1 MEQTPKANRVHI
13 GFFGRCNA
21 GKSTL
26 INMLTDQPV
35 SLVSDVA
42 GTTTDPVSK
51 SMEIL
56 PLGPVVITD
65 TAGIDDT
72 TELGTL
78 RMEKTEEVVKKINLA
93 VYVLRT
99 DEEPTSDDMHWLG
112 LLKQNNVPIALFV
125 NEIKSHIS
133 NKTVDNLKKNS
144 SNQTDE
150 DTNIQ
155 INENVNT
162 QINEN
167 VDTQINENA
176 DTQIGEGA
184 LIDSYLV
191 NHKAL
196 GDLATVIGSA
206 DFTSNAKRLEL
217 LDLLGGLT
225 PLDVEGEQT
234 LLQDLVEEGDAII
247 LVCPI
252 DSAAPK
258 GRLILPQVQTI
269 REVLDYKGLALVC
282 QTEELPAIINSLKK
296 PPKMVICDS
305 QAFDRVDELTP
316 HTIPLTSF
324 SILMARFKGKL
335 QDLVAGVNAIK
346 NLKPGS
352 KVLIS
357 EGCTHRRQCDDIGTV
372 KIPNLLKK
380 QGHTELQLEFTS
392 GGAFPKDVSQYD
404 LIIHCGACMLT
415 RREVLRRIECAVV
428 QGTPIVNYGV
438 LIAALHGI
446 LERAISPFVEELK
459 G

>member
-35 SLVSDVA
+35 SLVSEVA

-99 DEEPTSDDMHWLG
+99 DEEPTTDDMHWLG
-112 LLKQNNVPIALFV
+112 LLKQNNVPIALFI
-125 NEIKSHIS
+125 NEINAEIDKENNKENNID
-133 NKTVDNLKKNS
+133 NKTDASTYVE
-144 SNQTDE
+144 T
-150 DTNIQ
+150 
-155 INENVNT
+155 
-162 QINEN
+162 
-167 VDTQINENA
+167 
-176 DTQIGEGA
+176 
-184 LIDSYLV
+184 
-191 NHKAL
+191 HKGL
-196 GDLATVIGSA
+196 SDLATVIGSA
-206 DFTSNAKRLEL
+206 DFTSKAKRLEL

-225 PLDVEGEQT
+225 PLDVEGDQT
-234 LLQDLVEEGDAII
+234 LLQGLVEEGDTII

-269 REVLDYKGLALVC
+269 REILDYKGLALVC
-282 QTEELPAIINSLKK
+282 QTEELPAMINSLKY

-316 HTIPLTSF
+316 DTIPLTSF

-335 QDLVAGVNAIK
+335 QDLVAGVEAIK

-380 QGHTELQLEFTS
+380 QGHTDLQLEFTS

-446 LERAISPFVEELK
+446 LERAISPFIAEIK

>member
-35 SLVSDVA
+35 SLVSEVA

-72 TELGTL
+72 TELGAL
-78 RMEKTEEVVKKINLA
+78 RMEKTKEVVKKINLA

-112 LLKQNNVPIALFV
+112 LLKQNNVPIALFI
-125 NEIKSHIS
+125 NEINTDNTDNTDKVESNTSDYIKSH
-133 NKTVDNLKKNS
+133 K
-144 SNQTDE
+144 
-150 DTNIQ
+150 
-155 INENVNT
+155 
-162 QINEN
+162 
-167 VDTQINENA
+167 
-176 DTQIGEGA
+176 G
-184 LIDSYLV
+184 
-191 NHKAL
+191 L

-206 DFTSNAKRLEL
+206 DFTSNEKRLEL

-234 LLQDLVEEGDAII
+234 LLQGLVEEGDAII

-269 REVLDYKGLALVC
+269 REILDYKGLAFVC
-282 QTEELPAIINSLKK
+282 QTEELPSMINSLKH

-316 HTIPLTSF
+316 DTIPLTSF

-346 NLKPGS
+346 TLKPGS

-380 QGHTELQLEFTS
+380 QGHTDLQLEFTS

-446 LERAISPFVEELK
+446 LERAISPFLEELK

>member
-1 MEQTPKANRVHI
+1 MEQTPKANRIHI

-51 SMEIL
+51 AMEIL

-78 RMEKTEEVVKKINLA
+78 RMEKTEEVLKKINLA

-99 DEEPTSDDMHWLG
+99 DEEPTLDDMHWLG
-112 LLKQNNVPIALFV
+112 LLKQNNVPVALFI
-125 NEIKSHIS
+125 NEI
-133 NKTVDNLKKNS
+133 NAVPNNLTESKAS
-144 SNQTDE
+144 VGRDILGE
-150 DTNIQ
+150 RYI
-155 INENVNT
+155 
-162 QINEN
+162 
-167 VDTQINENA
+167 A
-176 DTQIGEGA
+176 DHTG
-184 LIDSYLV
+184 LSDLV
-191 NHKAL
+191 
-196 GDLATVIGSA
+196 TVIGSA
-206 DFTSNAKRLEL
+206 DFTSDAKRLEL

-234 LLQDLVEEGDAII
+234 LLQGLVEEGDTII

-269 REVLDYKGLALVC
+269 REILDHKGLALVC
-282 QTEELPAIINSLKK
+282 QTEELPAMIHSLKN

-316 HTIPLTSF
+316 DSIPLTSF

-335 QDLVAGVNAIK
+335 QDLVAGVKAIK
-346 NLKPGS
+346 NLKAGS

-380 QGHTELQLEFTS
+380 QGYTDLQLEFTS

-446 LERAISPFVEELK
+446 LERAISPFVDELE

>member
-1 MEQTPKANRVHI
+1 MEQTPKANRIHI

-51 SMEIL
+51 AMEIL

-72 TELGTL
+72 TELGAL

-112 LLKQNNVPIALFV
+112 LLKQNNVPVALFI
-125 NEIKSHIS
+125 NEI
-133 NKTVDNLKKNS
+133 NAVPNNLTESKAS
-144 SNQTDE
+144 VGRDILGE
-150 DTNIQ
+150 RYI
-155 INENVNT
+155 
-162 QINEN
+162 
-167 VDTQINENA
+167 A
-176 DTQIGEGA
+176 DHTGLSE
-184 LIDSYLV
+184 LV
-191 NHKAL
+191 
-196 GDLATVIGSA
+196 TVIGSA
-206 DFTSNAKRLEL
+206 EFTSDAKRLEL

-225 PLDVEGEQT
+225 PLDVAGEQT
-234 LLQDLVEEGDAII
+234 LLQGLVEEGDTII

-269 REVLDYKGLALVC
+269 REILDHKGLALVC
-282 QTEELPAIINSLKK
+282 QTEELPAMIHSLKN

-316 HTIPLTSF
+316 DSIPLTSF

-335 QDLVAGVNAIK
+335 QDLVAGVKAIK
-346 NLKPGS
+346 NLKAGS

-380 QGHTELQLEFTS
+380 QGYTDLQLEFTS

-446 LERAISPFVEELK
+446 LERAISPFVDELE

>member
-35 SLVSDVA
+35 SLVSEVA

-72 TELGTL
+72 SELGAL
-78 RMEKTEEVVKKINLA
+78 RIEKSEEIIKKINLA
-93 VYVLRT
+93 VYVLRN
-99 DEEPTSDDMHWLG
+99 DEAPTADDMMWLNK
-112 LLKQNNVPIALFV
+112 LKQNNVPVALFI
-125 NEIKSHIS
+125 NEINAFDSESTHDNDS
-133 NKTVDNLKKNS
+133 NGN
-144 SNQTDE
+144 
-150 DTNIQ
+150 DTNL
-155 INENVNT
+155 NY
-162 QINEN
+162 
-167 VDTQINENA
+167 VDT
-176 DTQIGEGA
+176 
-184 LIDSYLV
+184 YP
-191 NHKAL
+191 
-196 GDLATVIGSA
+196 DLSAIATVVGST
-206 DFTSNAKRLEL
+206 DFTSNRDRLTL

-225 PLDVEGEQT
+225 PLDVEGEQS
-234 LLQDLVEEGDAII
+234 LLQGLVEPGDTII

-269 REVLDYKGLALVC
+269 REILDHKGLALVC
-282 QTEELPAIINSLKK
+282 QTEELPTMLSKLSQK
-296 PPKMVICDS
+296 PKLVITDS
-305 QAFDRVDELTP
+305 QAFEAVNALTP
-316 HTIPLTSF
+316 ADIPLTSF

-335 QDLVAGVNAIK
+335 QDLVTGVKALN
-346 NLKPGS
+346 NLKPGAR
-352 KVLIS
+352 VLIS

-372 KIPNLLKK
+372 KIPMWLKK
-380 QGHTELQLEFTS
+380 KGHTDLQLEFTS
-392 GGAFPKDVSQYD
+392 GGAFPKDVSGYD

-415 RREVLRRIECAVV
+415 RREVLRRIDCAVV

-438 LIAALHGI
+438 LIASLHGI
-446 LERAISPFVEELK
+446 LERAISPFMDELDRK
-459 G
+459 GFEC

>member
-1 MEQTPKANRVHI
+1 MEQTPKANRIHI

-51 SMEIL
+51 AMEIL

-72 TELGTL
+72 TELGAL

-99 DEEPTSDDMHWLG
+99 DEEPNSDDMHWLG
-112 LLKQNNVPIALFV
+112 LLKQNNVPVALFI
-125 NEIKSHIS
+125 NEI
-133 NKTVDNLKKNS
+133 NAVLNNLTESKAS
-144 SNQTDE
+144 VGRDILGE
-150 DTNIQ
+150 RYI
-155 INENVNT
+155 
-162 QINEN
+162 
-167 VDTQINENA
+167 A
-176 DTQIGEGA
+176 DHTGLSE
-184 LIDSYLV
+184 LV
-191 NHKAL
+191 
-196 GDLATVIGSA
+196 TVIGSA
-206 DFTSNAKRLEL
+206 DFTSDAKRLEL

-234 LLQDLVEEGDAII
+234 LLQGLVEEGDTII

-269 REVLDYKGLALVC
+269 REILDHKGLALVC
-282 QTEELPAIINSLKK
+282 QTEELPAMIHSLKN

-316 HTIPLTSF
+316 DSIPLTSF

-335 QDLVAGVNAIK
+335 QDLVTGVKAIK
-346 NLKPGS
+346 NLKAGS

-380 QGHTELQLEFTS
+380 QGYTDLQLEFTS

-446 LERAISPFVEELK
+446 LERAISPFVDELE

>member
-35 SLVSDVA
+35 SLVSEVA

-99 DEEPTSDDMHWLG
+99 DEEPTADDMHWLG
-112 LLKQNNVPIALFV
+112 LLKQNNVPIALFI
-125 NEIKSHIS
+125 NEINVENKENVESNTSAYIKSHKGLS
-133 NKTVDNLKKNS
+133 ELS
-144 SNQTDE
+144 
-150 DTNIQ
+150 
-155 INENVNT
+155 
-162 QINEN
+162 
-167 VDTQINENA
+167 
-176 DTQIGEGA
+176 
-184 LIDSYLV
+184 
-191 NHKAL
+191 
-196 GDLATVIGSA
+196 TVIGFA
-206 DFTSNAKRLEL
+206 DFTSKAKRLEL

-225 PLDVEGEQT
+225 PLDVEGDQT
-234 LLQDLVEEGDAII
+234 LLQGLVEEGDTII

-269 REVLDYKGLALVC
+269 REILDYKGLALVC
-282 QTEELPAIINSLKK
+282 QTEELPAMINSLKK

-316 HTIPLTSF
+316 DTIPLTSF

-335 QDLVAGVNAIK
+335 QDLVAGVAAIK

-446 LERAISPFVEELK
+446 LERAISPFLSELK

>member
-26 INMLTDQPV
+26 INMLTDQSV

-72 TELGTL
+72 TELGAL

-125 NEIKSHIS
+125 NEINTENKEKVELNIANTDKVELNTADKEKHESNTSAYIKSHKGLS
-133 NKTVDNLKKNS
+133 
-144 SNQTDE
+144 
-150 DTNIQ
+150 
-155 INENVNT
+155 
-162 QINEN
+162 
-167 VDTQINENA
+167 
-176 DTQIGEGA
+176 
-184 LIDSYLV
+184 
-191 NHKAL
+191 
-196 GDLATVIGSA
+196 DLATVIGSA
-206 DFTSNAKRLEL
+206 DFTSHEKRIEL

-234 LLQDLVEEGDAII
+234 LLQGLVEEGDAII

-269 REVLDYKGLALVC
+269 REILDYKGLALVC
-282 QTEELPAIINSLKK
+282 QTEELPSMINSLTH

-380 QGHTELQLEFTS
+380 QGHTDLQLEFTS

-446 LERAISPFVEELK
+446 LERAISPFIDEIK

>member
-35 SLVSDVA
+35 SLVSEVA

-93 VYVLRT
+93 VYVLRA
-99 DEEPTSDDMHWLG
+99 DEEPTADDMHWLG
-112 LLKQNNVPIALFV
+112 LLKQNNVPIALFI
-125 NEIKSHIS
+125 NEINAEIDKENDKENNIE
-133 NKTVDNLKKNS
+133 NKTDASTYVE
-144 SNQTDE
+144 T
-150 DTNIQ
+150 
-155 INENVNT
+155 
-162 QINEN
+162 
-167 VDTQINENA
+167 
-176 DTQIGEGA
+176 
-184 LIDSYLV
+184 
-191 NHKAL
+191 HKGL
-196 GDLATVIGSA
+196 SELATVIGSA
-206 DFTSNAKRLEL
+206 DFTSKVKRLEL

-225 PLDVEGEQT
+225 PLDVEGDQT
-234 LLQDLVEEGDAII
+234 LLQGLVEEGDTII

-269 REVLDYKGLALVC
+269 REILDYKGLALVC
-282 QTEELPAIINSLKK
+282 QTEELPAMINSLKY

-316 HTIPLTSF
+316 STIPLTSF

-335 QDLVAGVNAIK
+335 QDLVAGVEAIK
-346 NLKPGS
+346 NLKAGS

-380 QGHTELQLEFTS
+380 QGHTDLQLEFTS

-446 LERAISPFVEELK
+446 LERAISPFIDEIK

>member
-35 SLVSDVA
+35 SLVSEVA

-93 VYVLRT
+93 VYVLRA
-99 DEEPTSDDMHWLG
+99 DEEPTADDMHWLG
-112 LLKQNNVPIALFV
+112 LLKQNNVPIALFI
-125 NEIKSHIS
+125 NEINAEIDKENDKENNIE
-133 NKTVDNLKKNS
+133 NKTDASTYVE
-144 SNQTDE
+144 T
-150 DTNIQ
+150 
-155 INENVNT
+155 
-162 QINEN
+162 
-167 VDTQINENA
+167 
-176 DTQIGEGA
+176 
-184 LIDSYLV
+184 
-191 NHKAL
+191 HKGL
-196 GDLATVIGSA
+196 SELATVIGSA
-206 DFTSNAKRLEL
+206 DFTSQDKRLEL

-225 PLDVEGEQT
+225 PLDVEGDQT
-234 LLQDLVEEGDAII
+234 LLQGLVEEGDTII

-269 REVLDYKGLALVC
+269 REILDYKGLALVC
-282 QTEELPAIINSLKK
+282 QTEELPAMINSLKY

-316 HTIPLTSF
+316 DTIPLTSF

-335 QDLVAGVNAIK
+335 QDLVAGVEAIK
-346 NLKPGS
+346 NLKAGS

-380 QGHTELQLEFTS
+380 QGHTDLQLEFTS

-446 LERAISPFVEELK
+446 LERAISPFIDEIK

>member
-35 SLVSDVA
+35 SLVSEVA

-99 DEEPTSDDMHWLG
+99 DEEPTADDMHWLG
-112 LLKQNNVPIALFV
+112 LLKQNNVPIALFI
-125 NEIKSHIS
+125 NEINAEIDQENDKENNIE
-133 NKTVDNLKKNS
+133 NKTDASTYVE
-144 SNQTDE
+144 T
-150 DTNIQ
+150 
-155 INENVNT
+155 
-162 QINEN
+162 
-167 VDTQINENA
+167 
-176 DTQIGEGA
+176 
-184 LIDSYLV
+184 
-191 NHKAL
+191 HKGL
-196 GDLATVIGSA
+196 SELATVIGSA
-206 DFTSNAKRLEL
+206 DFTSKAKRLEL

-225 PLDVEGEQT
+225 PLDVEGDQT
-234 LLQDLVEEGDAII
+234 LLQGLVEEGDTII

-269 REVLDYKGLALVC
+269 REILDYKGLALVC
-282 QTEELPAIINSLKK
+282 QTEELPAMINSLKN

-316 HTIPLTSF
+316 DTIPLTSF

-335 QDLVAGVNAIK
+335 QDLVAGVEAIK
-346 NLKPGS
+346 NLKAGS

-380 QGHTELQLEFTS
+380 QGHTDLQLEFTS

-446 LERAISPFVEELK
+446 LERAISPFIDEIK

>member
-1 MEQTPKANRVHI
+1 MEQTPKANRIHI

-51 SMEIL
+51 AMEIL

-72 TELGTL
+72 TELGAL

-99 DEEPTSDDMHWLG
+99 DEELTSDDMHWLG
-112 LLKQNNVPIALFV
+112 LLKQNNVPVALFI
-125 NEIKSHIS
+125 NEI
-133 NKTVDNLKKNS
+133 NAVPNNLTESKAS
-144 SNQTDE
+144 VGRDILGE
-150 DTNIQ
+150 RYI
-155 INENVNT
+155 
-162 QINEN
+162 
-167 VDTQINENA
+167 A
-176 DTQIGEGA
+176 DHTG
-184 LIDSYLV
+184 LSDLV
-191 NHKAL
+191 
-196 GDLATVIGSA
+196 TVIGSA
-206 DFTSNAKRLEL
+206 DFTSDAKRLEL

-225 PLDVEGEQT
+225 PLDVEGGQT
-234 LLQDLVEEGDAII
+234 LLQGLVEEGDTII

-269 REVLDYKGLALVC
+269 REILDHKGLALVC
-282 QTEELPAIINSLKK
+282 QTEELPAMIHSLKN

-316 HTIPLTSF
+316 DSIPLTSF

-335 QDLVAGVNAIK
+335 QDLVAGVKAIK
-346 NLKPGS
+346 NLKAGS

-380 QGHTELQLEFTS
+380 QGYTDLQLEFTS

-446 LERAISPFVEELK
+446 LERAISPFVDELE

>member
-35 SLVSDVA
+35 SLVSEVA

-99 DEEPTSDDMHWLG
+99 DEEPTADDMHWLG
-112 LLKQNNVPIALFV
+112 LLKQNNVPIALFI
-125 NEIKSHIS
+125 NEINAEIDQENDKENDKENNIE
-133 NKTVDNLKKNS
+133 NKTDVS
-144 SNQTDE
+144 TYVE
-150 DTNIQ
+150 T
-155 INENVNT
+155 
-162 QINEN
+162 
-167 VDTQINENA
+167 
-176 DTQIGEGA
+176 
-184 LIDSYLV
+184 
-191 NHKAL
+191 HKGL
-196 GDLATVIGSA
+196 SELATVIGSA
-206 DFTSNAKRLEL
+206 DFTSKAKRLEL

-225 PLDVEGEQT
+225 PLDVEGDQT
-234 LLQDLVEEGDAII
+234 LLQGLVEEGDTII

-269 REVLDYKGLALVC
+269 REILDYKGLALVC
-282 QTEELPAIINSLKK
+282 QTEELPAMINSLKS

-305 QAFDRVDELTP
+305 QAFDRVDALTP
-316 HTIPLTSF
+316 STIPLTSF

-335 QDLVAGVNAIK
+335 QDLVAGVEAIK

-380 QGHTELQLEFTS
+380 QGHTDLQLEFTS

-446 LERAISPFVEELK
+446 LERAISPFIDEIK

>member
-125 NEIKSHIS
+125 NEINDINEINTENKEKFELNTANTDKVELSTADKEKLESNISAYIKSHKGLS
-133 NKTVDNLKKNS
+133 
-144 SNQTDE
+144 
-150 DTNIQ
+150 
-155 INENVNT
+155 
-162 QINEN
+162 
-167 VDTQINENA
+167 
-176 DTQIGEGA
+176 
-184 LIDSYLV
+184 
-191 NHKAL
+191 
-196 GDLATVIGSA
+196 DLATVIGSA
-206 DFTSNAKRLEL
+206 DFTSHEKRIEL

-225 PLDVEGEQT
+225 PLNVEGEQT
-234 LLQDLVEEGDAII
+234 LLQGLVEEGDAII

-269 REVLDYKGLALVC
+269 REILDYKGLALVC
-282 QTEELPAIINSLKK
+282 QTEELPSMINSLTH

-380 QGHTELQLEFTS
+380 QGHTDLQLEFTS

-446 LERAISPFVEELK
+446 LERAISPFIDEIK

>member
-1 MEQTPKANRVHI
+1 MEQTPKANRIHI
-13 GFFGRCNA
+13 AFFGRCNA

-51 SMEIL
+51 AMEIL

-72 TELGTL
+72 TELGAL

-112 LLKQNNVPIALFV
+112 LLKQNNVPVALFI
-125 NEIKSHIS
+125 NEI
-133 NKTVDNLKKNS
+133 NAVPNNLTESKAS
-144 SNQTDE
+144 VGRD
-150 DTNIQ
+150 IL
-155 INENVNT
+155 
-162 QINEN
+162 
-167 VDTQINENA
+167 
-176 DTQIGEGA
+176 GERYIAEHTG
-184 LIDSYLV
+184 LSDLV
-191 NHKAL
+191 
-196 GDLATVIGSA
+196 TVIGSA
-206 DFTSNAKRLEL
+206 DFTSDAKRLEL
-217 LDLLGGLT
+217 LDLLGGLI

-234 LLQDLVEEGDAII
+234 LLQGLVEEGDTII

-269 REVLDYKGLALVC
+269 REILDHKGLALVC
-282 QTEELPAIINSLKK
+282 QTEELPAMIHSLKN

-316 HTIPLTSF
+316 DSIPLTSF

-335 QDLVAGVNAIK
+335 QDLVAGVKAIK
-346 NLKPGS
+346 NLKAGS

-380 QGHTELQLEFTS
+380 QGHTDLQLEFTS

-446 LERAISPFVEELK
+446 LERAISPFVDELK

>member
-35 SLVSDVA
+35 SLVSEVA

-99 DEEPTSDDMHWLG
+99 DEEPTADDMHWLG
-112 LLKQNNVPIALFV
+112 LLKQNNVPIALFI
-125 NEIKSHIS
+125 NEINAEIDKENDKENNIE
-133 NKTVDNLKKNS
+133 NKTDASTYVE
-144 SNQTDE
+144 T
-150 DTNIQ
+150 
-155 INENVNT
+155 
-162 QINEN
+162 
-167 VDTQINENA
+167 
-176 DTQIGEGA
+176 
-184 LIDSYLV
+184 
-191 NHKAL
+191 HKGL
-196 GDLATVIGSA
+196 SELATVIGSA
-206 DFTSNAKRLEL
+206 DFTSQDKRLEL

-225 PLDVEGEQT
+225 PLDVEGDQT
-234 LLQDLVEEGDAII
+234 LLQGLVEEGDTII

-269 REVLDYKGLALVC
+269 REILDYKGLALVC
-282 QTEELPAIINSLKK
+282 QTEELPAMINSLKY

-316 HTIPLTSF
+316 DTIPLTSF

-335 QDLVAGVNAIK
+335 QDLVAGVEAIK
-346 NLKPGS
+346 NLKAGS

-380 QGHTELQLEFTS
+380 QGHTDLQLEFTS

-446 LERAISPFVEELK
+446 LERAISPFIDEIK

>member
-1 MEQTPKANRVHI
+1 MEQTPKANRIHI

-51 SMEIL
+51 AMEIL

-72 TELGTL
+72 TELGAL
-78 RMEKTEEVVKKINLA
+78 RMEKTEKVVKKINLA

-99 DEEPTSDDMHWLG
+99 DEEPNSDDMHWLG
-112 LLKQNNVPIALFV
+112 LLKQNNVPVALFI
-125 NEIKSHIS
+125 NEI
-133 NKTVDNLKKNS
+133 NTALNNLTESKASVGRDKLG
-144 SNQTDE
+144 E
-150 DTNIQ
+150 RYI
-155 INENVNT
+155 
-162 QINEN
+162 
-167 VDTQINENA
+167 A
-176 DTQIGEGA
+176 DHTGLSE
-184 LIDSYLV
+184 LV
-191 NHKAL
+191 
-196 GDLATVIGSA
+196 TVIGSA
-206 DFTSNAKRLEL
+206 DFTSDAKRLEL

-234 LLQDLVEEGDAII
+234 LLQGLVEEGDTII

-269 REVLDYKGLALVC
+269 REILDHKGLALVC
-282 QTEELPAIINSLKK
+282 QTEELPAMIHSLKN

-316 HTIPLTSF
+316 DSIPLTSF

-335 QDLVAGVNAIK
+335 QDLVTGVKAIK
-346 NLKPGS
+346 NLKAGS

-380 QGHTELQLEFTS
+380 QGYTDLQLEFTS

-446 LERAISPFVEELK
+446 LERAISPFVDELE

>member
-1 MEQTPKANRVHI
+1 MEQTPKANRIHI

-51 SMEIL
+51 AMEIL

-72 TELGTL
+72 TELGAL

-112 LLKQNNVPIALFV
+112 LLKQNNVPVALFI
-125 NEIKSHIS
+125 NEI
-133 NKTVDNLKKNS
+133 NAVPNNLTESKAS
-144 SNQTDE
+144 IGRDILGE
-150 DTNIQ
+150 RYI
-155 INENVNT
+155 
-162 QINEN
+162 
-167 VDTQINENA
+167 A
-176 DTQIGEGA
+176 DHTGLSE
-184 LIDSYLV
+184 LV
-191 NHKAL
+191 
-196 GDLATVIGSA
+196 TVIDSA
-206 DFTSNAKRLEL
+206 DFTSDAKRLEL

-234 LLQDLVEEGDAII
+234 LLQGLVEEGDTII

-269 REVLDYKGLALVC
+269 REILDYKGLALVC
-282 QTEELPAIINSLKK
+282 QTEELPAMIHSLKN

-316 HTIPLTSF
+316 DSIPLTSF

-335 QDLVAGVNAIK
+335 QDLVAGVKAIK
-346 NLKPGS
+346 NLKAGS

-380 QGHTELQLEFTS
+380 QGYTDLQLEFTS

-446 LERAISPFVEELK
+446 LERAISPFVDELE

>member
-1 MEQTPKANRVHI
+1 MEQTPKANRIHI
-13 GFFGRCNA
+13 AFFGRCNA

-51 SMEIL
+51 AMEIL

-72 TELGTL
+72 TELGAL

-112 LLKQNNVPIALFV
+112 LLKQNNVPVALFI
-125 NEIKSHIS
+125 NEI
-133 NKTVDNLKKNS
+133 NAVPNNLTESKAS
-144 SNQTDE
+144 IGRDILGE
-150 DTNIQ
+150 RYI
-155 INENVNT
+155 
-162 QINEN
+162 
-167 VDTQINENA
+167 A
-176 DTQIGEGA
+176 DHTGLSE
-184 LIDSYLV
+184 LV
-191 NHKAL
+191 
-196 GDLATVIGSA
+196 TVIGSA
-206 DFTSNAKRLEL
+206 DFTSDAKRLEL

-234 LLQDLVEEGDAII
+234 LLQGLVEEGDTII

-269 REVLDYKGLALVC
+269 REILDHKGLALVC
-282 QTEELPAIINSLKK
+282 QTEELPAMIHSLKN
-296 PPKMVICDS
+296 PTKMVICDS

-316 HTIPLTSF
+316 DSIPLTSF

-335 QDLVAGVNAIK
+335 QDLVTGVKAIK
-346 NLKPGS
+346 NLKAGS

-380 QGHTELQLEFTS
+380 QGYTDLQLEFTS

-446 LERAISPFVEELK
+446 LERAISPFVDELE

>member
-26 INMLTDQPV
+26 INILTDQPV

-72 TELGTL
+72 TELGAL
-78 RMEKTEEVVKKINLA
+78 RLEKTEEVVKKINLA

-99 DEEPTSDDMHWLG
+99 DEEPTADDMHWLG

-125 NEIKSHIS
+125 NEINTENKEKVELNTTNTDKVELNTANTDKVELNLANEEKLELKTSAYIKSHKGLS
-133 NKTVDNLKKNS
+133 
-144 SNQTDE
+144 
-150 DTNIQ
+150 
-155 INENVNT
+155 
-162 QINEN
+162 
-167 VDTQINENA
+167 
-176 DTQIGEGA
+176 
-184 LIDSYLV
+184 
-191 NHKAL
+191 
-196 GDLATVIGSA
+196 DLATVIGSA

-234 LLQDLVEEGDAII
+234 LLQGLVEEGDAII

-269 REVLDYKGLALVC
+269 REILDYKGLALVC
-282 QTEELPAIINSLKK
+282 QTEELPSMINSLTH

-380 QGHTELQLEFTS
+380 QGHTDLQLEFTS
-392 GGAFPKDVSQYD
+392 GGAFPKDVSRYD

-446 LERAISPFVEELK
+446 LERAISPFIDEIK

>member
-35 SLVSDVA
+35 SLVSEVA

-99 DEEPTSDDMHWLG
+99 DEEPTADDMHWLG
-112 LLKQNNVPIALFV
+112 LLKQNNVPIALFI
-125 NEIKSHIS
+125 NEINAENDKKNDKENNIE
-133 NKTVDNLKKNS
+133 NKTDVS
-144 SNQTDE
+144 TYVE
-150 DTNIQ
+150 T
-155 INENVNT
+155 
-162 QINEN
+162 
-167 VDTQINENA
+167 
-176 DTQIGEGA
+176 
-184 LIDSYLV
+184 
-191 NHKAL
+191 HKGL
-196 GDLATVIGSA
+196 SDLATVIGSA
-206 DFTSNAKRLEL
+206 DFTSKAKRLEL

-225 PLDVEGEQT
+225 PLDVEGDQT
-234 LLQDLVEEGDAII
+234 LLQGLVEEGDTII

-269 REVLDYKGLALVC
+269 REILDYKGLALVC
-282 QTEELPAIINSLKK
+282 QTEELPAMINSLKY

-316 HTIPLTSF
+316 RRIPLTSF

-335 QDLVAGVNAIK
+335 QDLVAGVEAIK
-346 NLKPGS
+346 NLKSGS

-380 QGHTELQLEFTS
+380 QGHIDLQLEFTS

-446 LERAISPFVEELK
+446 LERAISPFINEIK

>member
-65 TAGIDDT
+65 TAGIDDI
-72 TELGTL
+72 TELGAL

-112 LLKQNNVPIALFV
+112 LLKQNNVPIALFI
-125 NEIKSHIS
+125 NEINDINVINAKNKEKVELNTANTDKVELNTADKEKVKSNTDNKDNIESNTSAYIKSHKGLS
-133 NKTVDNLKKNS
+133 
-144 SNQTDE
+144 
-150 DTNIQ
+150 
-155 INENVNT
+155 
-162 QINEN
+162 
-167 VDTQINENA
+167 
-176 DTQIGEGA
+176 
-184 LIDSYLV
+184 
-191 NHKAL
+191 
-196 GDLATVIGSA
+196 DLATVIGSA
-206 DFTSNAKRLEL
+206 DFTSHEKRMEL

-234 LLQDLVEEGDAII
+234 LLQGLVEEGDAII

-269 REVLDYKGLALVC
+269 REILDYKGLALVC
-282 QTEELPAIINSLKK
+282 QTEELPSMINSLTH

-380 QGHTELQLEFTS
+380 QGHTDLQLEFTS

-446 LERAISPFVEELK
+446 LERAISPFIDEIK

>member
-35 SLVSDVA
+35 SLVSEVA

-72 TELGTL
+72 SELGAL
-78 RMEKTEEVVKKINLA
+78 RIEKSEEIIKKINLA
-93 VYVLRT
+93 VYVLRN
-99 DEEPTSDDMHWLG
+99 DEAPTADDMMWLNK
-112 LLKQNNVPIALFV
+112 LKQNNVPIALFI
-125 NEIKSHIS
+125 NEI
-133 NKTVDNLKKNS
+133 NS
-144 SNQTDE
+144 SDSESAHNNDSNGN
-150 DTNIQ
+150 DTNP
-155 INENVNT
+155 NY
-162 QINEN
+162 
-167 VDTQINENA
+167 VDA
-176 DTQIGEGA
+176 
-184 LIDSYLV
+184 YP
-191 NHKAL
+191 
-196 GDLATVIGSA
+196 DLSAIATVVGST
-206 DFTSNAKRLEL
+206 DFTSNRDRLTL

-225 PLDVEGEQT
+225 PLDVEGEQS
-234 LLQDLVEEGDAII
+234 LLQGLVDPGDTII

-269 REVLDYKGLALVC
+269 REILDHKGLALVC
-282 QTEELPAIINSLKK
+282 QTEELPTMLSKLSQK
-296 PPKMVICDS
+296 PKLVITDS
-305 QAFDRVDELTP
+305 QAFEAVKALTP
-316 HTIPLTSF
+316 ADIPLTSF

-335 QDLVAGVNAIK
+335 QDLVTGVKALN
-346 NLKPGS
+346 NLKPGAR
-352 KVLIS
+352 VLIS

-372 KIPNLLKK
+372 KIPMWLKK
-380 QGHTELQLEFTS
+380 KGYTDLQLEFTS
-392 GGAFPKDVSQYD
+392 GGAFPKDVSGYD

-415 RREVLRRIECAVV
+415 RREVLRRIDCAVV

-438 LIAALHGI
+438 LIASLYGI
-446 LERAISPFVEELK
+446 LERAISPFMDELDRK
-459 G
+459 GFEC

>member
-1 MEQTPKANRVHI
+1 MEQTPKANRIHI

-51 SMEIL
+51 AMEIL

-72 TELGTL
+72 TELGAL

-112 LLKQNNVPIALFV
+112 LLKQNNVPVALFI
-125 NEIKSHIS
+125 NEI
-133 NKTVDNLKKNS
+133 NAVPNNLTESKAS
-144 SNQTDE
+144 VGRDILGE
-150 DTNIQ
+150 RYI
-155 INENVNT
+155 
-162 QINEN
+162 
-167 VDTQINENA
+167 A
-176 DTQIGEGA
+176 DHTG
-184 LIDSYLV
+184 LSDLV
-191 NHKAL
+191 
-196 GDLATVIGSA
+196 TVIGSA
-206 DFTSNAKRLEL
+206 DFTSDAKRLEL

-225 PLDVEGEQT
+225 PLDVEGGQT
-234 LLQDLVEEGDAII
+234 LLQGLVEEGDTII

-269 REVLDYKGLALVC
+269 REILDHKGLALVC
-282 QTEELPAIINSLKK
+282 QTEELPAMIHSLKN

-316 HTIPLTSF
+316 DSIPLTSF

-335 QDLVAGVNAIK
+335 QDLVTGVKAIK
-346 NLKPGS
+346 NLKAGS

-380 QGHTELQLEFTS
+380 QGYTDLQLEFTS

-446 LERAISPFVEELK
+446 LERAISPFVDELE

>member
-35 SLVSDVA
+35 SLVSEVA

-72 TELGTL
+72 SELGAL
-78 RMEKTEEVVKKINLA
+78 RIEKSEEIIKKINLA
-93 VYVLRT
+93 VYVLRN
-99 DEEPTSDDMHWLG
+99 DEAPTADDMMWLNK
-112 LLKQNNVPIALFV
+112 LKQNNVPIALFI
-125 NEIKSHIS
+125 NEINASDSESTHDNDS
-133 NKTVDNLKKNS
+133 NGNGNE
-144 SNQTDE
+144 SN
-150 DTNIQ
+150 DTNL
-155 INENVNT
+155 NY
-162 QINEN
+162 
-167 VDTQINENA
+167 VDA
-176 DTQIGEGA
+176 
-184 LIDSYLV
+184 YP
-191 NHKAL
+191 
-196 GDLATVIGSA
+196 DLSAIATVVGST
-206 DFTSNAKRLEL
+206 DFTSNRDRLTL

-225 PLDVEGEQT
+225 PLDVEGEQS
-234 LLQDLVEEGDAII
+234 LLQGLVDPGDTII

-269 REVLDYKGLALVC
+269 REILDHKGLALVC
-282 QTEELPAIINSLKK
+282 QTEELPTMLSKLSQK
-296 PPKMVICDS
+296 PKLVITDS
-305 QAFDRVDELTP
+305 QAFEAVNALTP
-316 HTIPLTSF
+316 ADIPLTSF

-335 QDLVAGVNAIK
+335 QDLVTGVKALN
-346 NLKPGS
+346 NLKPGAR
-352 KVLIS
+352 VLIS

-372 KIPNLLKK
+372 KIPMWLKK
-380 QGHTELQLEFTS
+380 KGHTDLQLEFTS
-392 GGAFPKDVSQYD
+392 GGAFPKDVSGYD

-415 RREVLRRIECAVV
+415 RREVLRRIDCAVV

-438 LIAALHGI
+438 LIASLHGI
-446 LERAISPFVEELK
+446 LERAISPFMDELDRK
-459 G
+459 GFEC

>member
-35 SLVSDVA
+35 SLVSEVA

-99 DEEPTSDDMHWLG
+99 DEEPTADDMHWLG
-112 LLKQNNVPIALFV
+112 LLKQNNVPIALFI
-125 NEIKSHIS
+125 NEINAEIDQENDKENDKENNIE
-133 NKTVDNLKKNS
+133 NKTDVS
-144 SNQTDE
+144 TYVE
-150 DTNIQ
+150 T
-155 INENVNT
+155 
-162 QINEN
+162 
-167 VDTQINENA
+167 
-176 DTQIGEGA
+176 
-184 LIDSYLV
+184 
-191 NHKAL
+191 HKGL
-196 GDLATVIGSA
+196 SELATVIGSA
-206 DFTSNAKRLEL
+206 DFTSKAKRLEL

-225 PLDVEGEQT
+225 PLDVEGDQT
-234 LLQDLVEEGDAII
+234 LLQGLVEEGDTII

-269 REVLDYKGLALVC
+269 REILDYKGLALVC
-282 QTEELPAIINSLKK
+282 QTEELPAMINSLKY

-316 HTIPLTSF
+316 DTIPLTSF

-335 QDLVAGVNAIK
+335 QDLVAGVEAIK
-346 NLKPGS
+346 NLKAGS

-380 QGHTELQLEFTS
+380 QGHTDLQLEFTS

-446 LERAISPFVEELK
+446 LERAISPFINEIK

>member
-35 SLVSDVA
+35 SLVSEVA

-99 DEEPTSDDMHWLG
+99 DEEPTADDMHWLG
-112 LLKQNNVPIALFV
+112 LLKQNNVPIALFI
-125 NEIKSHIS
+125 NEINAEIDQENDKENNIE
-133 NKTVDNLKKNS
+133 NKTDASIYVE
-144 SNQTDE
+144 T
-150 DTNIQ
+150 
-155 INENVNT
+155 
-162 QINEN
+162 
-167 VDTQINENA
+167 
-176 DTQIGEGA
+176 
-184 LIDSYLV
+184 
-191 NHKAL
+191 HKGL
-196 GDLATVIGSA
+196 SELATVIGSA
-206 DFTSNAKRLEL
+206 DFTSQDKRLEL

-225 PLDVEGEQT
+225 PLDVEGDQT
-234 LLQDLVEEGDAII
+234 LLQGLVEEGDTII

-269 REVLDYKGLALVC
+269 REILDYKGLALVC
-282 QTEELPAIINSLKK
+282 QTEELPAMINSLKN

-380 QGHTELQLEFTS
+380 QGHTDLQLEFTS

-446 LERAISPFVEELK
+446 LERAISPFIDEIK

>member
-35 SLVSDVA
+35 SLVSEVA

-99 DEEPTSDDMHWLG
+99 DEEPTADDMHWLG
-112 LLKQNNVPIALFV
+112 LLKQNNVPIALFI
-125 NEIKSHIS
+125 NEINAENDKKNDKENNIE
-133 NKTVDNLKKNS
+133 NKTDASTYVE
-144 SNQTDE
+144 T
-150 DTNIQ
+150 
-155 INENVNT
+155 
-162 QINEN
+162 
-167 VDTQINENA
+167 
-176 DTQIGEGA
+176 
-184 LIDSYLV
+184 
-191 NHKAL
+191 HKGL
-196 GDLATVIGSA
+196 SDLATVIGSA
-206 DFTSNAKRLEL
+206 DFTSKAKRLEL

-225 PLDVEGEQT
+225 PLDVEGDQT
-234 LLQDLVEEGDAII
+234 LLQGLVEEGDTII

-269 REVLDYKGLALVC
+269 REILDYKGLALVC
-282 QTEELPAIINSLKK
+282 QTEELPAMINSLKY

-316 HTIPLTSF
+316 RRIPLTSF

-335 QDLVAGVNAIK
+335 QDLVAGVEAIK
-346 NLKPGS
+346 NLKSGS

-380 QGHTELQLEFTS
+380 QGHTDLQLEFTS

-446 LERAISPFVEELK
+446 LERAISPFIDEIK

>member
-35 SLVSDVA
+35 SLVSEVA

-72 TELGTL
+72 SELGAL
-78 RMEKTEEVVKKINLA
+78 RIEKSEEIIKKINLA
-93 VYVLRT
+93 VYVLRN
-99 DEEPTSDDMHWLG
+99 DQAPTADDMMWLNK
-112 LLKQNNVPIALFV
+112 LKQNNVPIALFI
-125 NEIKSHIS
+125 NEINTSPSESTSNNQNYVSESTS
-133 NKTVDNLKKNS
+133 NKANNAH
-144 SNQTDE
+144 QGY
-150 DTNIQ
+150 
-155 INENVNT
+155 INTYSELT
-162 QINEN
+162 SI
-167 VDTQINENA
+167 
-176 DTQIGEGA
+176 
-184 LIDSYLV
+184 
-191 NHKAL
+191 
-196 GDLATVIGSA
+196 ATVVGST
-206 DFTSNAKRLEL
+206 DFTSNRDRLML

-234 LLQDLVEEGDAII
+234 LLQGLVEPGDTII

-269 REVLDYKGLALVC
+269 REILDHKGLALVC
-282 QTEELPAIINSLKK
+282 QTEELPTLLGKLSQK
-296 PPKMVICDS
+296 PKLVITDS
-305 QAFDRVDELTP
+305 QAFEAVNALTP
-316 HTIPLTSF
+316 ADIPLTSF

-335 QDLVAGVNAIK
+335 QDLVMGVNALN
-346 NLKPGS
+346 NLKPGAR
-352 KVLIS
+352 VLIS

-372 KIPNLLKK
+372 KIPMWLKK
-380 QGHTELQLEFTS
+380 KGHTDLHLEFTS
-392 GGAFPKDVSQYD
+392 GGAFPKDVSSYD

-415 RREVLRRIECAVV
+415 RREVLRRIDCAVV

-438 LIAALHGI
+438 LIASLHGI
-446 LERAISPFVEELK
+446 LERAISPFLDELDRK
-459 G
+459 GFEC

>member
-35 SLVSDVA
+35 SLVSEVA

-93 VYVLRT
+93 VYVLRA
-99 DEEPTSDDMHWLG
+99 DEEPTADDMHWLG
-112 LLKQNNVPIALFV
+112 LLKQNNVPIALII
-125 NEIKSHIS
+125 NEINEINAENKEKVELNTDSKDNVES
-133 NKTVDNLKKNS
+133 NTSTYVE
-144 SNQTDE
+144 T
-150 DTNIQ
+150 
-155 INENVNT
+155 
-162 QINEN
+162 
-167 VDTQINENA
+167 
-176 DTQIGEGA
+176 
-184 LIDSYLV
+184 
-191 NHKAL
+191 HKGL
-196 GDLATVIGSA
+196 SELATVIGSA
-206 DFTSNAKRLEL
+206 DFTSKAKRLEL

-225 PLDVEGEQT
+225 PLDVEGDQT
-234 LLQDLVEEGDAII
+234 LLQGLVEEGDTII

-269 REVLDYKGLALVC
+269 REILDYKGLALVC
-282 QTEELPAIINSLKK
+282 QTEELPAMINSLKY

-316 HTIPLTSF
+316 DTIPLTSF

-335 QDLVAGVNAIK
+335 QDLVAGVEAIK
-346 NLKPGS
+346 NLKAGS

-380 QGHTELQLEFTS
+380 QGHTDLQLEFTS

-446 LERAISPFVEELK
+446 LERAISPFIDEIK

>member
-35 SLVSDVA
+35 SLVSEVA

-78 RMEKTEEVVKKINLA
+78 RIEKTEEVVKKINLA

-125 NEIKSHIS
+125 NEISAGNKENVESNSANKDKVESNTANKENVESNSSEYIKSH
-133 NKTVDNLKKNS
+133 N
-144 SNQTDE
+144 
-150 DTNIQ
+150 
-155 INENVNT
+155 
-162 QINEN
+162 
-167 VDTQINENA
+167 
-176 DTQIGEGA
+176 G
-184 LIDSYLV
+184 
-191 NHKAL
+191 L

-206 DFTSNAKRLEL
+206 DFTSKAKRLEL

-225 PLDVEGEQT
+225 PLDVEGDQT
-234 LLQDLVEEGDAII
+234 LLQGLVEEGDTII

-269 REVLDYKGLALVC
+269 REILDYKGLALVC
-282 QTEELPAIINSLKK
+282 QTEELPAMINSLKY

-316 HTIPLTSF
+316 DTIPLTSF

-335 QDLVAGVNAIK
+335 QDLVAGVEAIK
-346 NLKPGS
+346 NLKAGS

-380 QGHTELQLEFTS
+380 QGHTDLQLEFTS

-446 LERAISPFVEELK
+446 LERAISPFIDEIK